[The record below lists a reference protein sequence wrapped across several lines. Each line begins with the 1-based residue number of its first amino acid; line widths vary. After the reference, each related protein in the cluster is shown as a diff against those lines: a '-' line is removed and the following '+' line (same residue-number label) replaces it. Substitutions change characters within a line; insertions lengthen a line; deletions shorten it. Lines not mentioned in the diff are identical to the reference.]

1 MSSLARRAVHAGWPS
16 EEQEKGVDVLRLVVP
31 KGSLERQTF
40 ELFEAADLAILRS
53 SDVDYRGSIDDER
66 IEDVRVLRPQEI
78 PLYVSSGLF
87 DFGITGRDWI
97 AETQADVVSLGE
109 LRYSKTTDRPVQIV
123 IAVHDSTP
131 VRKVED
137 LRRGARVAT
146 EYPGITKRFLV
157 ARGVEAEVLLSYGAT
172 EAKVPEIADAVVEIT
187 ETGRALEAASLR
199 VLEVVLE
206 SYPELIAN
214 RDSAAD
220 PDKAR
225 AMAQILTLLQGAL
238 DARGNVL
245 VKLNVSTSDLDA
257 VIKLLPSMKA
267 PTVSQLSGDS
277 GYAIETV
284 VKKNEINVLLPAL
297 KEAGAT
303 DILEL
308 ALSKIVH

>member
-137 LRRGARVAT
+137 LRRGRASRPSIRASRSVSWWRGASKLRCCCPMARRRRRSPRSRTPLSRSPRRVVRS
-146 EYPGITKRFLV
+146 KR
-157 ARGVEAEVLLSYGAT
+157 
-172 EAKVPEIADAVVEIT
+172 
-187 ETGRALEAASLR
+187 RACASLR
-199 VLEVVLE
+199 
-206 SYPELIAN
+206 SCSSHTRSSSRIAI
-214 RDSAAD
+214 
-220 PDKAR
+220 P
-225 AMAQILTLLQGAL
+225 QPI
-238 DARGNVL
+238 
-245 VKLNVSTSDLDA
+245 
-257 VIKLLPSMKA
+257 
-267 PTVSQLSGDS
+267 PTKRVRWLRS
-277 GYAIETV
+277 
-284 VKKNEINVLLPAL
+284 
-297 KEAGAT
+297 
-303 DILEL
+303 
-308 ALSKIVH
+308 